1 MKFITLSIIIV
12 GILIIF
18 NFGGVSTPVTGFT
31 MNLFMDLDAEGEDAQ
46 SPIDKF
52 IDYKI
57 DLFGTG
63 IKISIWAAFVAAVG
77 AIVLIGA
84 KAGLFGSAP
93 PISYYLAPF
102 VIAFAS
108 LILTDMSLL
117 FMELWKYSEDWMRM
131 VLTSVFLPLSVMYLL
146 SVKSYMEGAD

>member
-18 NFGGVSTPVTGFT
+18 NFGGVSTPITGLT
-31 MNLFMDLDAEGEDAQ
+31 MNLFMDLEAEGSEAQ
-46 SPIDKF
+46 SPIQNF
-52 IDYKI
+52 INYKI

-63 IKISIWAAFVAAVG
+63 IKISIWAAFVVAVSSIIIVG
-77 AIVLIGA
+77 AR
-84 KAGLFGSAP
+84 AGLFGSAP
-93 PISYYLAPF
+93 PITYYLAPF
-102 VIAFAS
+102 VIAFAG

-117 FMELWKYSEDWMRM
+117 FLELWKYSADWMRM

-146 SVKSYMEGAD
+146 SAKSYMEGTD